1 MEELVPDYGL
11 FFKKAAILDI
21 SCLVHCIFKHIAA
34 IAIWDCSF
42 ETLYWVGLEWT
53 EGNVMKEKV
62 RYKKYSFIP
71 VFR

>member
-21 SCLVHCIFKHIAA
+21 SCLVHCIFKHIAT

-42 ETLYWVGLEWT
+42 ETSYWVGLEWT
-53 EGNVMKEKV
+53 EKYCEK
-62 RYKKYSFIP
+62 KKNEIIKYSLFY
-71 VFR
+71 V